1 METTSMMLWITLPT
15 EDYKKTLK
23 IPNRQLE
30 SVYRRRT
37 DNAMAKRKSTKWW
50 FPELAPLG
58 STSPDPPI
66 MSISGNCMSLLF
78 PPELSALWSE

>member
-1 METTSMMLWITLPT
+1 METTSMMLWITLPK
-15 EDYKKTLK
+15 EDYKKSLK
-23 IPNRQLE
+23 IP
-30 SVYRRRT
+30 
-37 DNAMAKRKSTKWW
+37 KKWW

-58 STSPDPPI
+58 STSPDSPI